1 MALKKSFNQ
10 DECIGLSQEEKK
22 LALKYLRKHKTAGAL
37 NEIESLKV
45 YEMFMIG
52 CSFDEIYKQ
61 FPNHD
66 LGQIIM
72 TAALKKWGL
81 DRETMQHT
89 LRDRVRAKVVKSVIE
104 QVDFLT
110 MMLSVNN
117 AKHVRSMR
125 DYIEDPVNNPEPSLS
140 IKSIKE
146 YKDVSETLYKIVQGA
161 TPGSGNNNSSS
172 KTSPM
177 FDALSPTPNT
187 SNKKLSKTDD
197 EDILIGDLVND

>member
-1 MALKKSFNQ
+1 VALKKKFTE
-10 DECIGLSQEEKK
+10 DEVIGLSQEEIK
-22 LALKYLRKHKTAGAL
+22 LATKYLRKHKTAGAL

-52 CSFDEIYKQ
+52 CSFDEMYRQ

-72 TAALKKWGL
+72 TAALRKWGL

-110 MMLSVNN
+110 AMLSVNN
-117 AKHVRSMR
+117 AKHIRSMR
-125 DYIEDPVNNPEPSLS
+125 EFIADPMNNTEPKIGINT
-140 IKSIKE
+140 IKD

-161 TPGSGNNNSSS
+161 TPNSIS

-177 FDALSPTPNT
+177 FDTLSAPTPHKKI
-187 SNKKLSKTDD
+187 SNDTED
-197 EDILIGDLVND
+197 EDIIIDDLLDE